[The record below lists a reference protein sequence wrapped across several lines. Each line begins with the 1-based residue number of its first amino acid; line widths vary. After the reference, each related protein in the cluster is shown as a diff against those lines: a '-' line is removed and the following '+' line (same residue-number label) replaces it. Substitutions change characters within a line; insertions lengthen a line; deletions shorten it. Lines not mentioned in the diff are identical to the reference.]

1 MKTALETVLH
11 NLSMNAW
18 PQGNHSVFHDN
29 RHEYNPPM
37 VTAPAMSQDQFE
49 YDNEMDKELLRMSNP
64 LILAREVWML
74 RERVKELE
82 NDNRSRD

>member
-1 MKTALETVLH
+1 MNWLIEWQDGLRALTG
-11 NLSMNAW
+11 S
-18 PQGNHSVFHDN
+18 HSVPHDEK
-29 RHEYNPPM
+29 HEYNPPR
-37 VTAPAMSQDQFE
+37 VTAPAMDQAQFE

-64 LILAREVWML
+64 LILAREMWML